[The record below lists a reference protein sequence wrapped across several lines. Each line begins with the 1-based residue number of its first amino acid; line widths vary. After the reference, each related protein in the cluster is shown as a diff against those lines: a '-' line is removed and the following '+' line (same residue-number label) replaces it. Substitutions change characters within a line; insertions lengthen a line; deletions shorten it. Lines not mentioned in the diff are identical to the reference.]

1 MEVTTTSFKRSDVV
15 KATGRIDSQTAP
27 QLAAAFEAITDAGR
41 FRLVFDMGE
50 VGFISSAG
58 LRVMI
63 DTQKTCKRWN
73 RGEIVLVDVP
83 PEIHSAMDLVGFLP
97 LFKIFDDVTE
107 AVGAF

>member
-15 KATGRIDSQTAP
+15 KATGRVDSQTAP
-27 QLAAAFEAITDAGR
+27 QLAGAFKAVTDAGR

-50 VGFISSAG
+50 VDFVSSAG

-63 DTQKTCKRWN
+63 DTQKTCKRWS
-73 RGEIVLVDVP
+73 RGELVLVAVR
-83 PEIHSAMDLVGFLP
+83 PEIHSALDLVGFLP
-97 LFKIFDDVTE
+97 LFRIFDDVTE